1 MTEKTVRLERTL
13 SAPIERVYAAWTDP
27 TLLTRWYCPN
37 SAWEIKVEG
46 DIAVG
51 GDYRVHMGE
60 HIVEGTYTELQPPNI
75 IAFTWRWVEFD
86 NPASRVRVELTEV
99 DGGTHLLLVHS
110 DLADAEDARNH
121 EEGWVGCLTRLSEV
135 V

>member
-1 MTEKTVRLERTL
+1 MTKNTVRLERTL

-27 TLLTRWYCPN
+27 SLLTRWYCPN
-37 SAWEIKVEG
+37 PAWEVKVEG

-51 GDYRVHMGE
+51 GDYRVHMGD
-60 HIVEGTYTELQPPNI
+60 HVVEGTYTELQPPSV
-75 IAFTWRWVEFD
+75 IAFTWRWLEFD
-86 NPASRVRVELTEV
+86 NPASQVRVELTEV

-121 EEGWVGCLTRLSEV
+121 EEGWVGCLTRLVEV